1 MAGKNLTTK
10 KAAELLANGRAKARD
25 KHDKSSM
32 KSMRVPQFKVGDRVW
47 ILTLVWEGKL
57 AYKQRTPPLAG
68 TVESVPKTWRGSYS
82 VRCDGD
88 DVLQEMDESMLAPM
102 EENAK
107 AAKTGV
113 H

>member
-68 TVESVPKTWRGSYS
+68 DRRECPQDLAG
-82 VRCDGD
+82 
-88 DVLQEMDESMLAPM
+88 VL
-102 EENAK
+102 
-107 AAKTGV
+107 
-113 H
+113 